1 MKKCPRCHHEMAE
14 DCYLSDTALPISDFI
29 VIEKDENL
37 RKKQHPVRV
46 AMCKDCGYIELYAE
60 LEKE

>member
-37 RKKQHPVRV
+37 KKKQHPVRV